1 MSAQLTEP
9 DSTVTL
15 PLRPSYEE
23 MVKRSRKARLAG
35 TEKVT
40 VIKVPGALVRRA
52 ETTIDRSPLVGYLE
66 SMLPAAENRATG
78 GPRRRLSVRV
88 LLVGLLLLAATEQAM
103 ILRDLVTL
111 LNSLHPSTKWR
122 LGVPRGGVAGEGE
135 LTERMVSRLFNLV
148 ADSIDP
154 SPDSAKNYQRHLH
167 AQQALANQHAGDADA
182 LQAALDDL
190 DEQRV
195 ADLAQRMFALRYVLD
210 RGLEAT
216 LPDDPHTGSYAV
228 DASEVSSWA
237 TPYRKQPRRP
247 HLLPDP
253 DARHNGK
260 GKGWFGFWLHGVV
273 RIGEVGQQSGPCLVE
288 RIELTAANADE
299 RDAALEVLRRMVA
312 DHELADLDAGRPDR
326 PRRDVIADPAYT
338 SEVNRADNWI
348 WPLFELG
355 FNSVHRLT
363 ENQLRHTHTLANGA
377 IVIDGQPFSPRTPT
391 HLRNLTPPPV
401 GSPRS
406 DIDAYQAAVAQR
418 DPYRL
423 HAVGGRSDDGHWDF
437 GCRAMALL
445 GQVRCDLKPRSMALP
460 LTKPTTDPGLYNP
473 RQVPK
478 LCGQEKSRV
487 HATELPFWQELPYGS
502 ADWWDSWN
510 RRNLVEGLF
519 GNVKN
524 DASQNL
530 TRGRIRVMGLAKTSL
545 MALFIT
551 MAANLRLTD
560 TWHLRQ
566 EREAEQQAQTAA
578 GNAPKTRKP
587 RWRTRQLHAM
597 REELTQRQQAREAA
611 DVQAG
616 HPPRLRA
623 VPAPPQ

>member
-1 MSAQLTEP
+1 MTEP
-9 DSTVTL
+9 DSTITL
-15 PLRPSYEE
+15 PVRPTYAE
-23 MVKRSRKARLAG
+23 MVKRSRNARLAG
-35 TEKVT
+35 TDKVT
-40 VIKVPGALVRRA
+40 VIKVPAALVRRA

-88 LLVGLLLLAATEQAM
+88 LLIGLLLLAATEQAM

-122 LGVPRGGVAGEGE
+122 LGVPRAGVVGEGE
-135 LTERMVSRLFNLV
+135 LTERMVSRLFNLI
-148 ADSIDP
+148 ADELDP
-154 SPDSAKNYQRHLH
+154 SPDSAKNHQRHLDAH
-167 AQQALANQHAGDADA
+167 QQLRLEHAGDP
-182 LQAALDDL
+182 AALLNALETL
-190 DEQRV
+190 DAAHV
-195 ADLAQRMFALRYVLD
+195 AELAERMFALRYVLD
-210 RGLEAT
+210 RGLDAT

-237 TPYRKQPRRP
+237 TPYRKEPRRP

-260 GKGWFGFWLHGVV
+260 GKGWFGYWLHGVV
-273 RIGEVGQQSGPCLVE
+273 RIGEVGQPSGPCLVE

-312 DHELADLDAGRPDR
+312 DHELADAGAGRDDR

-363 ENQLRHTHTLANGA
+363 EHQLGHRATLANGA

-391 HLRNLTPPPV
+391 HLRELRPPGV
-401 GSPRS
+401 GAPRA
-406 DIDAYQAAVAQR
+406 DIATYQAAVAQR

-445 GQVRCDLKPRSMALP
+445 GQVRCDLKPRSMNLP
-460 LTKPTTDPGLYNP
+460 VTKPTTDPGLFTP
-473 RQVPK
+473 RQTPK
-478 LCGQEKSRV
+478 ICGQEKSRV
-487 HATELPFWQELPYGS
+487 QGADLPFWQELPYGS

-530 TRGRIRVMGLAKTSL
+530 TRGRIRVMGLGKTSL

-560 TWHLRQ
+560 TWQLRQ
-566 EREAEQQAQTAA
+566 DREAQQQAQTAA
-578 GNAPKTRKP
+578 GNPPRTRKP

-611 DVQAG
+611 DLQAG
-616 HPPRLRA
+616 QPLRLRA
-623 VPAPPQ
+623 VPPPPQ